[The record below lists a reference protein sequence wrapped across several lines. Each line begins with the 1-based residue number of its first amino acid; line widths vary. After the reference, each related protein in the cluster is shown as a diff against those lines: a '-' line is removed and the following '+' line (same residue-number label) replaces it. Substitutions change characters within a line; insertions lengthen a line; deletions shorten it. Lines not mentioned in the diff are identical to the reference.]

1 MGTKPTS
8 PRPNLSQ
15 ARCQAAA
22 HRSPPCFF
30 SAPVPLKPSPVS
42 PLRCAG
48 LIHHDLPP
56 AQGARPDRSS
66 SGSGAGFPRIVLFTC
81 FGICFADSQRVAGG
95 FVCLFLCL
103 FLLFSLPPCL
113 CMWISGHLTHP
124 PIQNRRAGFARVRGS
139 RPSVPSQ
146 TLGLSSWWKGPLC
159 FSRSHA
165 SFGHPGPQ
173 VTALGLVCL
182 LLPFTG
188 EGQGEA
194 ALASS

>member
-1 MGTKPTS
+1 MRTKPTS
-8 PRPNLSQ
+8 PRPNPSQ

-30 SAPVPLKPSPVS
+30 SAPVPPKPSPVS

-48 LIHHDLPP
+48 LTHHDLPP

-103 FLLFSLPPCL
+103 FLLFSLFLLVSVCGFLGTSPIPPSRIAGQASLEWGAPAPRCL
-113 CMWISGHLTHP
+113 HRPWGRAPGGKVLSASPAHMP
-124 PIQNRRAGFARVRGS
+124 P
-139 RPSVPSQ
+139 
-146 TLGLSSWWKGPLC
+146 LGTQGP
-159 FSRSHA
+159 R
-165 SFGHPGPQ
+165 
-173 VTALGLVCL
+173 
-182 LLPFTG
+182 
-188 EGQGEA
+188 
-194 ALASS
+194 